1 MADAKTTK
9 VNDRPKLSDNAG
21 FSWFAFDVIEFQTS
35 PEIQGMSA
43 AERGVWVNLGIHPL
57 ASVYHAPCRRSAGRP
72 LRRHQ
77 ATAPGGSGLLLP
89 AIRQEIASEPCTASG
104 RPGMGGHVVPVVR
117 SRSGV
122 YKPPCRVSP
131 APERTSR

>member
-1 MADAKTTK
+1 MLEPH
-9 VNDRPKLSDNAG
+9 RPIYSQGNP
-21 FSWFAFDVIEFQTS
+21 EFRGRLANHGAC
-35 PEIQGMSA
+35 QG
-43 AERGVWVNLGIHPL
+43 NLGIHPL